1 MGSQIWSISITSTTK
16 QQNDD
21 NHHASV
27 TTSPYC
33 AGNSLTSMSGISSFP
48 IVRGPWPTTFILAS
62 VAGDKIGLNSQK
74 IHVMIERTLT
84 KNLRAWDRRSGLPG
98 GGKQYKEHA
107 RGTRDNVLKYGG
119 DRRRGSFRVCSA
131 AAEGDAFVIYFYN
144 QSTTCAH
151 GHWRLTVPCT

>member
-1 MGSQIWSISITSTTK
+1 MEWGTEMGSQIWSISITSTTK

-27 TTSPYC
+27 TTAPYC

-84 KNLRAWDRRSGLPG
+84 KEFACLG
-98 GGKQYKEHA
+98 Q
-107 RGTRDNVLKYGG
+107 TV
-119 DRRRGSFRVCSA
+119 RVTGRWEA
-131 AAEGDAFVIYFYN
+131 I
-144 QSTTCAH
+144 
-151 GHWRLTVPCT
+151 